1 MNFKCEYFELKKPID
16 RRELDKYYCNH
27 EENMESECEFA
38 SCPLD
43 YNINIFSASE
53 VVNDLKDLRD
63 YFKLDG
69 HKIATMI
76 EKWGKK

>member
-1 MNFKCEYFELKKPID
+1 MKCEYFELKKSID
-16 RRELDKYYCNH
+16 KKELDIYYCDH
-27 EENMESECEFA
+27 EENMESECEYA
-38 SCPLD
+38 SCPFD
-43 YNINIFSASE
+43 YNINMFIDLE
-53 VVNDLKDLRD
+53 VVEDLKDLRA